1 MNQSEAYLQY
11 NQALKLGQKT
21 YKERL
26 IAGKYPYLPSL
37 DEIFSDSMAAGR
49 VDLGVV
55 EIPSEQIVG
64 SKSPGRQRAFA
75 ADFMPLLPS
84 DSEFAAKWIDLCA
97 AHLGDEGIRDPI
109 RAYEYMGRF
118 YVQEGNK
125 RVSVLKSFGAPNI
138 PGYVIRVIPVY
149 SDDKAVRIYYEF
161 MDFYRLSRT
170 YQVNFSYPGGFARLQ
185 AALGMEPD
193 HVWTEEE
200 RRHFLGAF
208 HYFRE
213 AFDALGGEEL
223 GITPADALLVYLDF
237 YPLGTLKEFTRAAIG
252 KSLAAIWPEIRA
264 KSQTEPITVSV
275 DDEDEGE
282 KDKKSLISRIFGVT
296 ARPSHI
302 SAAFIYRPTPGN
314 SSWSAAHELGR
325 CTMEKALHDHVSS
338 WTYTLKLDDDA
349 DACMDA
355 AVADGAQVIF
365 ATAPPLMPAC
375 RRIAARHP
383 EVKVLNC
390 SVAMPYPG
398 VRTYYSRVYEAKFV
412 TGAIAGAYTKN
423 DMIGYVASSPTYGVP
438 ASINAFALGAQLTNP
453 RARVRLVW
461 SAVSEDPISELKD
474 MGVDVISNR
483 DVATPNTPQGDRGL
497 SLVLPGGGL
506 KPLASPYWDW
516 GNFYIR
522 LLSSILNGGWDG
534 LNYRDGGKAVNYW
547 WGMAS
552 GAVGLELADDL
563 DGGVR
568 SLANIL
574 CRGLIDGTLTVF
586 HRRYRSQDGKVV
598 SDGNHWLSP
607 EDVLHMDYLLDSVD
621 GSIPGFDELLPMARS
636 MVRLQG
642 VYRDSLP
649 PERGEAK

>member
-1 MNQSEAYLQY
+1 MKK
-11 NQALKLGQKT
+11 ALLLG
-21 YKERL
+21 
-26 IAGKYPYLPSL
+26 
-37 DEIFSDSMAAGR
+37 DSIRMGYDDMVRGLLAGR
-49 VDLGVV
+49 AEVLYDP
-55 EIPSEQIVG
+55 EDN
-64 SKSPGRQRAFA
+64 GRFA
-75 ADFMPLLPS
+75 AYTLWQANQLLR
-84 DSEFAAKWIDLCA
+84 
-97 AHLGDEGIRDPI
+97 AHGPVDVVHWNNGYWDMNIESPMREPI
-109 RAYEYMGRF
+109 HPIPEY
-118 YVQEGNK
+118 Q
-125 RVSVLKSFGAPNI
+125 
-138 PGYVIRVIPVY
+138 
-149 SDDKAVRIYYEF
+149 
-161 MDFYRLSRT
+161 
-170 YQVNFSYPGGFARLQ
+170 
-185 AALGMEPD
+185 
-193 HVWTEEE
+193 
-200 RRHFLGAF
+200 HFL
-208 HYFRE
+208 RRI
-213 AFDALGGEEL
+213 LGL
-223 GITPADALLVYLDF
+223 C
-237 YPLGTLKEFTRAAIG
+237 R
-252 KSLAAIWPEIRA
+252 S
-264 KSQTEPITVSV
+264 
-275 DDEDEGE
+275 
-282 KDKKSLISRIFGVT
+282 
-296 ARPSHI
+296 
-302 SAAFIYRPTPGN
+302 
-314 SSWSAAHELGR
+314 
-325 CTMEKALHDHVSS
+325 C
-338 WTYTLKLDDDA
+338 
-349 DACMDA
+349 
-355 AVADGAQVIF
+355 GAQVIF